1 MEEREKSCG
10 STLAKI
16 LMIIGLATVVATTVT
31 IICKKLADKKKAAL
45 AEADESTIDDYEE
58 CDFDCDEC
66 EDSCDCDCCCDA
78 ADDIAADEE
87 EITE

>member
-1 MEEREKSCG
+1 MEENEKSCG

-16 LMIIGLATVVATTVT
+16 LMIIGLATVVATAVT
-31 IICKKLADKKKAAL
+31 IICKKLADKKAAL

-58 CDFDCDEC
+58 CDFDCE
-66 EDSCDCDCCCDA
+66 DCDESSDCECCCDA
-78 ADDIAADEE
+78 DDDIAADEE